1 MVLLSS
7 PSLSRPD
14 GDGRHVPRIEFRIMT
29 EDPVLVEGKTSRRL
43 QIGSYARAGSNAAVQ
58 TVMRDK
64 RGSSRATASGKA

>member
-1 MVLLSS
+1 MRDQ
-7 PSLSRPD
+7 PDSLDVRLIRS
-14 GDGRHVPRIEFRIMT
+14 IEFRVMA
-29 EDPVLVEGKTSRRL
+29 EDPVPVEGKTPRRL